1 MSTHSLRF
9 PQAYETETPRAFS
22 FEQLEIIEQT
32 EMACA
37 KAGCDDNGHV
47 CFIVD

>member
-9 PQAYETETPRAFS
+9 PQMYEEAPRAFS

-37 KAGCDDNGHV
+37 KAGCDDDGHK